1 MAYVVYCTSD
11 SRIVTEKR
19 YGKETYATESAAK
32 AARTRMLKKPRKVNG
47 ELLVYKPED
56 LAVQDLQAY
65 RMFIEQTVERVNLM
79 TGKTFR
85 ESVNTPYYCSPSSET
100 YWSM

>member
-1 MAYVVYCTSD
+1 MTNGVLDMAYVVYRTSD

-19 YGKETYATESAAK
+19 YGKEVYATEAAAK
-32 AARTRMLKKPRKVNG
+32 AAMTRMIKKGKHPG
-47 ELLVYKPED
+47 EELR
-56 LAVQDLQAY
+56 VQDLQAY

-85 ESVNTPYYCSPSSET
+85 ESVNTPNCCSPASET

>member
-1 MAYVVYCTSD
+1 MAYVVYRTSD

-19 YGKETYATESAAK
+19 YGRETYATEAAAK